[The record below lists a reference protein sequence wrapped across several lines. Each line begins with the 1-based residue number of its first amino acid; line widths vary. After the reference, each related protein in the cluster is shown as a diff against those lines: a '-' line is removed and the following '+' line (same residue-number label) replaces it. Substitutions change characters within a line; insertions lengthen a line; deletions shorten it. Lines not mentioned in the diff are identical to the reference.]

1 MNNIWK
7 SILLFIKPVIWL
19 AIIFILCLVPPQDL
33 PGKSLWQIP
42 HFDKL
47 IHFGMYFILAVLLV
61 RPLKTI
67 NLPVWIATLVISAF
81 VGGLIEILQYAV
93 TSMRSANWGDFGADV
108 AGAGAGLLIYAWLV
122 SGRSWGKWV

>member
-67 NLPVWIATLVISAF
+67 NWPVWIATLVISAF